1 MFKKILAVVAALATA
16 TCLSVSAFAAGE
28 TATHDKGAVSVNGY
42 TVVENATQYTVMIFK
57 DGFEITDPETGVTTY
72 DTNQIYYINQG
83 PDVATLL
90 NGMLVKATTVSGV
103 TSNDLPV
110 GTYTVRIGND
120 AGAATDITLEVKE
133 DVVAIVYGDV
143 TGDGKINAK
152 DVAFIAR
159 YVAKWSGYDET
170 TVDLEAANVTG
181 DTKVNAKDVAYIA
194 RYVAKWSGYETLPKL
209 D

>member
-1 MFKKILAVVAALATA
+1 MFKKLLAVVAVISTA
-16 TCLSVSAFAAGE
+16 ACLSVSAFAAGE
-28 TATHDKGAVSVNGY
+28 TATHNAGAVSVNGY
-42 TVVENATQYTVMIFK
+42 TVVENATQYTVMIFAE
-57 DGFEITDPETGVTTY
+57 GFETDNDVSK
-72 DTNQIYYINQG
+72 IYYINQG

-90 NGMLVKATTVSGV
+90 NGMLVKATTLDDGT
-103 TSNDLPV
+103 TSNELPV

-152 DVAFIAR
+152 DVAYIAR

-170 TVDLEAANVTG
+170 TVDLDAANVTG